1 MIYAIL
7 FFLKIKVWYFRKNQ
21 FYFLYFYEFFAIFME
36 FLVFFK
42 YFSQI
47 TFLYF
52 LETKHLKSKC
62 FIFFD
67 WLISKFTIFWNYF
80 IWMLLSKFNS
90 FLNSHSQIIMF
101 FCPIFQ
107 YSYTICLKC
116 ARALDDE
123 TWESNLKM
131 LNETN

>member
-67 WLISKFTIFWNYF
+67 WLISKFTIF
-80 IWMLLSKFNS
+80 
-90 FLNSHSQIIMF
+90 
-101 FCPIFQ
+101 
-107 YSYTICLKC
+107 
-116 ARALDDE
+116 
-123 TWESNLKM
+123 
-131 LNETN
+131 